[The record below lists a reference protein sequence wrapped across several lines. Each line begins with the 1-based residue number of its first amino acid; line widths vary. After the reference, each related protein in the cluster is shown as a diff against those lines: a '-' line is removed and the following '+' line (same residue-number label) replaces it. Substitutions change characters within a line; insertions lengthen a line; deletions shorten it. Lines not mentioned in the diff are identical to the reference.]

1 MIKLKKDQAVKAMS
15 FKKNDVKKQQIMNTL
30 KAELTKKERILA
42 LKDKE
47 ITRINMKLRAC
58 EEHITQ
64 LLKIQNR
71 NRAKVGGGVGSAT
84 TTLHNSSTTG
94 RALIHQ
100 LTAADNEHLCS
111 SKAML
116 EHMLIDR
123 LELHINK
130 IMYQQK
136 SVQLAELNRDMEH
149 DATQLET
156 LLSEKKR
163 VVSELRSRGIITT
176 RQDRIDAG
184 SGGGGGG
191 RGGDDEEEEMDDE
204 MVELIS
210 LCGAQNNGLSEEE
223 KYRIS
228 ELNTEINMCENA
240 LERLTKEVDEC
251 NADIDEL
258 SLRLEEHTTS
268 TTMKGSHTMMMT
280 TTTTNGKSKNNGS
293 LQDETAWEV
302 MGKEIVAG
310 LSLSQSHVLLW
321 DLMDEKIKTLEQ
333 LRIANNSLS
342 RCMAEQD
349 FEAEKTMELQNWV
362 TSLRGE
368 LKTRLERAEKQ
379 RVHDVWALMQASNG
393 GSGSSSHNHH
403 HHNHHADSSSD
414 VSAQVE
420 GTSARIAILR
430 AHELEKVGK

>member
-15 FKKNDVKKQQIMNTL
+15 FKKNDVKKQQMMNTL

-71 NRAKVGGGVGSAT
+71 NRAKVGGGIGNAT
-84 TTLHNSSTTG
+84 LNNASTG
-94 RALIHQ
+94 RSLVHQ
-100 LTAADNEHLCS
+100 LTTADAEHLSS

-149 DATQLET
+149 DATQLEA

-163 VVSELRSRGIITT
+163 VVSELRSRGIIAT
-176 RQDRIDAG
+176 RLLDKG
-184 SGGGGGG
+184 MESGE
-191 RGGDDEEEEMDDE
+191 DVEMMVDGEDVDDE
-204 MVELIS
+204 MVELTS

-228 ELNTEINMCENA
+228 ELNTNINMCENA

-258 SLRLEEHTTS
+258 SLRLEEHATT
-268 TTMKGSHTMMMT
+268 TKGSHNMTMT
-280 TTTTNGKSKNNGS
+280 STTTNGKSKSNGS
-293 LQDETAWEV
+293 SQDETAWEV

-342 RCMAEQD
+342 RCMTEQD
-349 FEAEKTMELQNWV
+349 FEAEKTLELQNWV
-362 TSLRGE
+362 TSLRDE

-393 GSGSSSHNHH
+393 SSGSVSHYL
-403 HHNHHADSSSD
+403 HADSTSD
-414 VSAQVE
+414 VSVQVE
-420 GTSARIAILR
+420 GTAARIAILR
-430 AHELEKVGK
+430 AHELEKVIACILLLPNALISSI

>member
-1 MIKLKKDQAVKAMS
+1 
-15 FKKNDVKKQQIMNTL
+15 
-30 KAELTKKERILA
+30 
-42 LKDKE
+42 
-47 ITRINMKLRAC
+47 
-58 EEHITQ
+58 
-64 LLKIQNR
+64 
-71 NRAKVGGGVGSAT
+71 
-84 TTLHNSSTTG
+84 
-94 RALIHQ
+94 
-100 LTAADNEHLCS
+100 
-111 SKAML
+111 ML
-116 EHMLIDR
+116 EHMLMDR

-163 VVSELRSRGIITT
+163 VVSELRSRGIIAT
-176 RQDRIDAG
+176 RLLDKGMDAG
-184 SGGGGGG
+184 EDVEVVVDGE
-191 RGGDDEEEEMDDE
+191 DIDDE

-228 ELNTEINMCENA
+228 ELNTDINMCENA

-258 SLRLEEHTTS
+258 SLRLEEHA
-268 TTMKGSHTMMMT
+268 TTMKGFHSMMMMT
-280 TTTTNGKSKNNGS
+280 STTTTGKSKGNGS
-293 LQDETAWEV
+293 SQDETAWEV

-333 LRIANNSLS
+333 LRVANNSLS
-342 RCMAEQD
+342 RCMTEQD
-349 FEAEKTMELQNWV
+349 FEAEKTLELQNWV
-362 TSLRGE
+362 TSLRDE

-393 GSGSSSHNHH
+393 SSGSVSHHL
-403 HHNHHADSSSD
+403 HADGTSD
-414 VSAQVE
+414 VSVQVE
-420 GTSARIAILR
+420 GTAARIAILR
-430 AHELEKVGK
+430 AHELEKVSAYI